1 MISRLRYTLREMWA
15 SLTRNL
21 TLTVAAVITSM
32 VSLFLFGM
40 TLLIQQA
47 FDNQLSQ
54 WTGGVKMIVY
64 VKNGAPAGRS
74 DHQDPRGAGEPA
86 RRSSRTSSTARS
98 TARWRRP
105 EAVRRRP
112 RVAEVPLGRTTFPSY
127 FSVEPVDKQ
136 SIEQLKSIRE
146 SFVAMPGV
154 LRADFPS
161 DQITVLGKL
170 KSFFGVRTYVMSG
183 VLLFASILLIW
194 NTIRTAM
201 FARRREI
208 EVMKLVGATNWFIR
222 LPFML
227 EGLLQGLAGAAL
239 GSGLL
244 LLGNADWTSGV
255 RKFPTNGR
263 TRRFCRH
270 RRLPD
275 PGRDLH
281 GAARRLRRCRRL
293 RHRRQPLPR
302 RLDAPR

>member
-1 MISRLRYTLREMWA
+1 MISRLRYTMREMWA

-21 TLTVAAVITSM
+21 TLTVAAVTVSM

-40 TLLIQQA
+40 TLLVQQA

-64 VKNGAPAGRS
+64 VKNGAPDDAV
-74 DHQDPRGAGEPA
+74 
-86 RRSSRTSSTARS
+86 STIQEALES
-98 TARWRRP
+98 RP
-105 EAVRRRP
+105 EIIKNVEYCSIDCSLSQAKKLFAADP
-112 RVAEVPLGRTTFPSY
+112 ESLKFLSEENIPSY

-136 SIEQLKSIRE
+136 GIGHLLSIRQ
-146 SFVAMPGV
+146 SFVALPGV

-183 VLLFASILLIW
+183 VLLFASVLLIW

-208 EVMKLVGATNWFIR
+208 EVMKLVGATDWFIR

-227 EGLLQGLAGAAL
+227 EGLIQGLIGGVIASGALWLINNRWTAGVHDFPPNSGFAALVVNDGYVGWVTLIVIGIGMVAGAI
-239 GSGLL
+239 GSGI
-244 LLGNADWTSGV
+244 AAS
-255 RKFPTNGR
+255 
-263 TRRFCRH
+263 RF
-270 RRLPD
+270 
-275 PGRDLH
+275 
-281 GAARRLRRCRRL
+281 
-293 RHRRQPLPR
+293 
-302 RLDAPR
+302 LDV

>member
-15 SLTRNL
+15 SLSRNL

-32 VSLFLFGM
+32 VSLFLFGI

-54 WTGGVKMIVY
+54 WTGGVQMVVY
-64 VKNGAPAGRS
+64 VNHDAQPESVATIKEALES
-74 DHQDPRGAGEPA
+74 
-86 RRSSRTSSTARS
+86 
-98 TARWRRP
+98 RP
-105 EAVRRRP
+105 ELIKNVQYCPVDCSLAQAKKLFAADPESLKFLSEENV
-112 RVAEVPLGRTTFPSY
+112 PSY
-127 FSVEPVDKQ
+127 FAVEPVDKNQ
-136 SIEQLKSIRE
+136 IQQLLSIRD
-146 SFVAMPGV
+146 SFTKLPGV
-154 LRADFPS
+154 YKVAFPS
-161 DQITVLGKL
+161 DQIAVLGKL

-227 EGLLQGLAGAAL
+227 EGLLQGLAGAVL
-239 GSGLL
+239 GSALL

-255 RKFPTNGR
+255 RKFPTNAGLGGFVV
-263 TRRFCRH
+263 TDGYPIKVVFFMVLLGAFVGAVGSATAASRF
-270 RRLPD
+270 
-275 PGRDLH
+275 
-281 GAARRLRRCRRL
+281 
-293 RHRRQPLPR
+293 
-302 RLDAPR
+302 LDV

>member
-15 SLTRNL
+15 SLSRNL

-64 VKNGAPAGRS
+64 VKNG
-74 DHQDPRGAGEPA
+74 
-86 RRSSRTSSTARS
+86 TADDAVATIKEALES
-98 TARWRRP
+98 RP
-105 EAVRRRP
+105 EIIKNVQYCSVQCSFAQAQKLFAADPESLKFLSEKNV
-112 RVAEVPLGRTTFPSY
+112 PSY
-127 FSVEPVDKQ
+127 FAVEPVDKQ
-136 SIEQLKSIRE
+136 SIVQLVSIRD
-146 SFVAMPGV
+146 SFTQLPGV
-154 LRADFPS
+154 RSADFPS

-239 GSGLL
+239 GSVLL

-255 RKFPTNGR
+255 RKFPSEAGLGGFVVTDGYPIR
-263 TRRFCRH
+263 VVIFMVMLGAFVGAVGSATAASRF
-270 RRLPD
+270 
-275 PGRDLH
+275 
-281 GAARRLRRCRRL
+281 
-293 RHRRQPLPR
+293 
-302 RLDAPR
+302 LDV

>member
-1 MISRLRYTLREMWA
+1 
-15 SLTRNL
+15 
-21 TLTVAAVITSM
+21 
-32 VSLFLFGM
+32 M

-64 VKNGAPAGRS
+64 VKNG
-74 DHQDPRGAGEPA
+74 
-86 RRSSRTSSTARS
+86 TADDAVATIKEALES
-98 TARWRRP
+98 RP
-105 EAVRRRP
+105 EIIKNVEYCSVQCSFAQAQKLFAADPESLKFLSEKNV
-112 RVAEVPLGRTTFPSY
+112 PSY
-127 FSVEPVDKQ
+127 FAVEPVDKQ
-136 SIEQLKSIRE
+136 SIVQLVSIRD
-146 SFVAMPGV
+146 SFTQLPGV
-154 LRADFPS
+154 RSADFPS

-239 GSGLL
+239 GSVLL

-255 RKFPTNGR
+255 RKFPSEAGLGGFVVTDGYPIR
-263 TRRFCRH
+263 VVIFMVILGAFVGAVGSATAASRF
-270 RRLPD
+270 
-275 PGRDLH
+275 
-281 GAARRLRRCRRL
+281 
-293 RHRRQPLPR
+293 
-302 RLDAPR
+302 LDV

>member
-15 SLTRNL
+15 SLSRNL

-64 VKNGAPAGRS
+64 VKNG
-74 DHQDPRGAGEPA
+74 
-86 RRSSRTSSTARS
+86 TADDAVATIEQALKS
-98 TARWRRP
+98 RP
-105 EAVRRRP
+105 EIIKNVEYCSVQCSFAQAQKLFAADPESLKFLSEKNV
-112 RVAEVPLGRTTFPSY
+112 PSY
-127 FSVEPVDKQ
+127 FAVEPVDKQ
-136 SIEQLKSIRE
+136 SIVQLVSIRD
-146 SFVAMPGV
+146 SFTQLPGV
-154 LRADFPS
+154 RSADFPS

-239 GSGLL
+239 GSVLL

-255 RKFPTNGR
+255 RKFPSEAGLGGFVVTDGYPIR
-263 TRRFCRH
+263 VVIFMVMLGAFVGAVGSATAASRF
-270 RRLPD
+270 
-275 PGRDLH
+275 
-281 GAARRLRRCRRL
+281 
-293 RHRRQPLPR
+293 
-302 RLDAPR
+302 LDV

>member
-15 SLTRNL
+15 SLSRNL
-21 TLTVAAVITSM
+21 TLTVAAVITSTI
-32 VSLFLFGM
+32 SLLLFGM

-64 VKNGAPAGRS
+64 VKNGAPDDAV
-74 DHQDPRGAGEPA
+74 
-86 RRSSRTSSTARS
+86 STIQEALES
-98 TARWRRP
+98 RP
-105 EAVRRRP
+105 EIIKNVTYCPIDCSFSQAKKLFAADPESLKFLSVDNI
-112 RVAEVPLGRTTFPSY
+112 PSY

-136 SIEQLKSIRE
+136 SIDQLLSIRQ
-146 SFVAMPGV
+146 SFVALPGV

-183 VLLFASILLIW
+183 MLLFASVLLIW

-227 EGLLQGLAGAAL
+227 EGLLQGLSGAAL
-239 GSGLL
+239 GSALL
-244 LLGNADWTSGV
+244 LFLNGDWTRGV
-255 RKFPTNGR
+255 RRFPTNAGLGGFVV
-263 TRRFCRH
+263 TDGYPVQVVVFMIILGAFVGAVASATAASRF
-270 RRLPD
+270 
-275 PGRDLH
+275 
-281 GAARRLRRCRRL
+281 
-293 RHRRQPLPR
+293 
-302 RLDAPR
+302 LDV